1 MTKSPPLVDA
11 ARIALTLAL
20 FCVAAFPATAAH
32 AAPPSPAAQERLA
45 RLHFEAGK
53 QAYELGRFADAAIEF
68 QRGYDLSHLPLFL
81 LNLGHAY
88 FALDRFADAIAAC
101 QQYLAAKP
109 NDAVHVREAEEL
121 LTSAERHKQLQAP
134 ATPAPEVA
142 PTPPPVVAETP
153 PPPSEPAPP
162 PRRRHGPPRPAL
174 AWTGVVG
181 VIVGAGAVAGGAA
194 LLVIGNNLNNDFN
207 HPAPGTIYDHNTVTR
222 FETDHNAGV
231 GLLVAGGVVLVAGTV
246 AAILGWRGGREATAT
261 AWWAPSLVAPSLAP
275 NAVAAAP
282 GFRF

>member
-1 MTKSPPLVDA
+1 MTKSSPLVDA
-11 ARIALTLAL
+11 ARIAVTLAL
-20 FCVAAFPATAAH
+20 FSVAAIATTPAE

-134 ATPAPEVA
+134 APTPVPEVA

-153 PPPSEPAPP
+153 PPSEPAPP
-162 PRRRHGPPRPAL
+162 PRRHGPRRPAL

-181 VIVGAGAVAGGAA
+181 VVVGAGAVAGGAA

-207 HPAPGTIYDHNTVTR
+207 HPAPGTVYDHNTVTR
-222 FETDHNAGV
+222 FQTDHNAGV

-246 AAILGWRGGREATAT
+246 AAILGWRGGREASAT
-261 AWWAPSLVAPSLAP
+261 AWWAPS
-275 NAVAAAP
+275 AAANALAASP